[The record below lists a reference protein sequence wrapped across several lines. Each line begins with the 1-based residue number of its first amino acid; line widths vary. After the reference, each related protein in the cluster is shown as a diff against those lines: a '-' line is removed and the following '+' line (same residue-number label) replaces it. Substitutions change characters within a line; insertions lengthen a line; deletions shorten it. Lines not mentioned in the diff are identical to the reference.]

1 MKYFQKTGNF
11 SEAYVPAGPQ
21 HGQWTWTAPLF
32 VLLGVVATVGIVAVM
47 ERFGGRSSILELLF
61 LPAGLLLLGIG
72 LVRSMGR
79 VRSLIARLT
88 WWHVLWALIF
98 ASALVFR
105 QRSVNQI
112 DSNLFDAWA
121 IYRIALDFIVGT
133 ILFTRLALRRPPF
146 WGSMFRGYLG
156 VMTLF
161 ALICIVSTVW
171 SVYPSWTLFK
181 SMEYLMALGLLAAI
195 LETVTSVSDFRS
207 LFNWTWAL
215 YGFLLFTV
223 WIGAFLWPQE
233 ALYPIGLPQDA
244 LMGVRLSGVMPA
256 QSSEGV
262 GIFAAAIGLVCLCRL
277 FPLVPSRRGSRWY
290 FPLLGASI
298 ITMVLSQTR
307 MAIGGFLL
315 GAFLILFLSK
325 RLRLGAVMT
334 FLVGPLLLLTGV
346 GSVLW
351 AFLKRGENY
360 QALSTLSSRLVW
372 WKFAWDKFL
381 ERPLTGFGAYAG
393 ERFAVMAKLGLGS
406 TSSLHSDYLGIIV
419 GSGIWGL
426 LPFLAALIGVWW
438 CLISFIRSSHGT
450 GPERQLVYEAIAVF
464 ALLTINSV
472 FVPMFSW
479 QAPLY
484 FLVILGY
491 AEFLRRS
498 RLRENPRSVR
508 VIRQTVP
515 ELEAVPSG
523 K

>member
-11 SEAYVPAGPQ
+11 TETYVPTAPQ
-21 HGQWTWTAPLF
+21 HRQWSWTAPLF
-32 VLLGVVATVGIVAVM
+32 VLLGVVSTVGIVALM
-47 ERFGGRSSILELLF
+47 ERFGGGSSILALLL
-61 LPAGLLLLGIG
+61 LPAGLFVFGIG
-72 LVRSMGR
+72 LIRSWSR
-79 VRSLIARLT
+79 VRSLMARLT
-88 WWHVLWALIF
+88 WWHFLWALLF

-105 QRSVNQI
+105 RRSVNQI
-112 DSNLFDAWA
+112 DSNLLDAWA
-121 IYRIALDFIVGT
+121 IYRIALDFIVGA

-161 ALICIVSTVW
+161 AVICLVSTVW

-181 SMEYLMALGLLAAI
+181 SIEYLMALALLAAI

-215 YGFLLFTV
+215 YGFLLITV

-233 ALYPIGLPQDA
+233 ALYPIGLPKDA

-262 GIFAAAIGLVCLCRL
+262 GIFAAAIGLICLCRL
-277 FPLVPSRRGSRWY
+277 FPLVRSRQRTRWY
-290 FPLLGASI
+290 YPFLGASI

-315 GAFLILFLSK
+315 GAFLILFLSR

-334 FLVGPLLLLTGV
+334 FVVGPLLLLTGV

-372 WKFAWDKFL
+372 WKFAWDKFM

-426 LPFLAALIGVWW
+426 LPFLATLIGVWW
-438 CLISFIRSSHGT
+438 FLITFLRRSQGT
-450 GPERQLVYEAIAVF
+450 GPELQLTYEMIAVF

-498 RLRENPRSVR
+498 RLRETPRSVR
-508 VIRQTVP
+508 VIRGTVP
-515 ELEAVPSG
+515 EFATVSSG